1 MHVTILIT
9 YVNGDYLVSGPRP
22 TEVELELDDIK
33 LLRIA
38 RQVHPDSLME
48 LSANLV
54 GNVQFLRTKEEQYR
68 GFSPSDY
75 AFMILHDWKKS
86 IKNKREIPTVAMLLE
101 VFEDLIDKHYLCQV
115 FHMTYLLLSKCKSL
129 FYHL

>member
-9 YVNGDYLVSGPRP
+9 YVNGDCLVSGPRP
-22 TEVELELDDIK
+22 AEVELELDDIK
-33 LLRIA
+33 FLRIA

-54 GNVQFLRTKEEQYR
+54 GNVLFLRKIEQQYC

-75 AFMILHDWKKS
+75 VFMILHEWKKL
-86 IKNKREIPTVAMLLE
+86 IRNKRGTPTVAMLLE
-101 VFEDLIDKHYLCQV
+101 VFEDLQIDKHYLCQV
-115 FHMTYLLLSKCKSL
+115 YHMTFSL
-129 FYHL
+129 F